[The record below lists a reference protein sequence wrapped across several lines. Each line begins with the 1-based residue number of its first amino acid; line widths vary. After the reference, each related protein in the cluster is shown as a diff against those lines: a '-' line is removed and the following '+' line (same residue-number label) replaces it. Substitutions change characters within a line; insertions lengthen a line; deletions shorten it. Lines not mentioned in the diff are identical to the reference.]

1 MAQPYENEGVR
12 RPRWAPWWAYL
23 LVAVGLNVLRQ
34 LAWPPSQVSAVLTVG
49 LFVAVLIVTG
59 VAVTAVFRAFAG
71 R

>member
-1 MAQPYENEGVR
+1 M
-12 RPRWAPWWAYL
+12 
-23 LVAVGLNVLRQ
+23 AVGLNVLRQ